1 MDINSHIKKDNI
13 MRYYKGDEVNKYMN
27 EDYHTERINLA
38 ITILNNEFSEKD
50 RSNTKVLD
58 IASGNGLISK
68 KLKNLGYRVI
78 CSDLTVEQ
86 LESISFDEIEIV
98 KLDVSEKFD
107 FGNET
112 FDAIIAGDI
121 IEHLYDIELFFT
133 ECNRILKKG
142 GYLIITTPNLA
153 ALQDR
158 INFLFGIS
166 PKQIQPCH
174 IYYKLHIRPFTL
186 KLLCETYESFGFNIL
201 SKKSNYVTWKHKNK
215 HIIYSKLLANFFPSI
230 GRSLIVCGKKI

>member
-1 MDINSHIKKDNI
+1 MNINNHIKKDNI
-13 MRYYKGDEVNKYMN
+13 IRYYKGDEINKYMN
-27 EDYHTERINLA
+27 EEYHTERVNLA
-38 ITILNNEFSEKD
+38 IAILNNEFSEENRPK
-50 RSNTKVLD
+50 TKVLD
-58 IASGNGLISK
+58 VASGNGLISK

-86 LESISFDEIEIV
+86 LEQISFDEIEVV

-107 FGNET
+107 FGNES

-142 GYLIITTPNLA
+142 GYLVVTTPNLA

-158 INFLFGIS
+158 ILFLFGVS

-174 IYYKLHIRPFTL
+174 TYYKLHIRPFTL
-186 KLLCETYESFGFNIL
+186 KLLRKTYESFGFKII
-201 SKKSNYVTWKHKNK
+201 SQKSNYVTWKHNNK